1 MQSIGRK
8 MFILSQPYWC
18 LKTKKLIL
26 KPKHKLQ
33 RLGFAQYP
41 FLRMNFS
48 CCSLELKEYLG
59 SEMMITEV
67 VEEAF
72 EDFVFKFN
80 TVYSSTF
87 VVYYKN

>member
-1 MQSIGRK
+1 MRDIMYQ
-8 MFILSQPYWC
+8 FPQ
-18 LKTKKLIL
+18 
-26 KPKHKLQ
+26 
-33 RLGFAQYP
+33 FP
-41 FLRMNFS
+41 FFWMNFS
-48 CCSLELKEYLG
+48 CCSLKLKEYLG

-72 EDFVFKFN
+72 EDFVFKYN